1 MKQRSRVIKPGFWV
15 SDELADLGIY
25 AHHLFGALL
34 HIADR
39 EGRLEDRP
47 PKIKLFCAPFY
58 DIDIDNLLSQL
69 HARLFITR
77 YEVSGCKYIQINGW
91 TDHMEK
97 SIHWHET
104 PSIIPAC
111 KKLNRRKVATTSVVK
126 AEVKVQVEVEEIQ
139 KEKVKKPKDDRPPI
153 DRFNEWLSDADNH
166 KAICEMARDVKQD
179 RAGKDISIDTYN
191 WMKEEVAKMRI
202 WIRAN
207 PEKGKKLWKRF
218 VSNWLIRTLNVEPKP
233 SGPGHMTAEE
243 ERQYYEN
250 KRRRDGSSSEPTSVA
265 DILAKAKE
273 KTDDE

>member
-58 DIDIDNLLSQL
+58 DVSIDDLLSQL

-77 YEVSGCKYIQINGW
+77 YEASGCKYIQINGW

-111 KKLNRRKVATTSVVK
+111 KKLNRRKVAATSVVK
-126 AEVKVQVEVEEIQ
+126 EKVEVEPKVEGEETQ
-139 KEKVKKPKDDRPPI
+139 KEKVKKPADDRPPI
-153 DRFNEWLSDADNH
+153 DRFNEWLSNNFD
-166 KAICEMARDVKQD
+166 IVCEMARDVKQD
-179 RAGKDISIDTYN
+179 RAGDEMMLSTNKWIRDEI
-191 WMKEEVAKMRI
+191 AKMRT
-202 WIRAN
+202 WVRAN

-265 DILAKAKE
+265 EILAKAKE
-273 KTDDE
+273 KTDE